1 LTFAEELRLGHNY
14 IGAEDMLLALLDT
27 EDADGPLHRLG
38 VNKSRVEADL
48 AATLAAI
55 TSQA

>member
-1 LTFAEELRLGHNY
+1 
-14 IGAEDMLLALLDT
+14 MLLALLDT
-27 EDADGPLHRLG
+27 QDADGPLHRLG
-38 VNKSRVEADL
+38 VDKSRVEADL